1 MPEMPDTPAQKEAR
15 DRYDTACRE
24 LAAAAVRLKNVQAQY
39 DAAHDEYLF
48 AWGIAQQAGVL
59 K

>member
-1 MPEMPDTPAQKEAR
+1 MDTPDTPAQAEAR
-15 DRYDTACRE
+15 KRYDKACRD
-24 LAAAAVRLKNVQAQY
+24 LAAAAVRLKEVQAQHA
-39 DAAHDEYLF
+39 AAHDEYMF